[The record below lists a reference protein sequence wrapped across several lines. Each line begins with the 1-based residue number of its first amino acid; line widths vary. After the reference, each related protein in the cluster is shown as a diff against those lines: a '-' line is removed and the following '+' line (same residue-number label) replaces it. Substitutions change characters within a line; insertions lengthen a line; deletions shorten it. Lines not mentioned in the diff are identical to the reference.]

1 MRRFLAPASAP
12 ALFSRGAASASAP
25 ASAPASAAATPSPSA
40 LAAFVASA
48 SRLLVITGAGVS
60 TDSGIPD
67 YRSPERPAY
76 RPLQHHE
83 FVASERVRRRYWAR
97 SFVGF
102 RTMSGARPNAAHLA
116 LAALERLG
124 RAPAGLITQNVDRLH
139 HRAGH
144 RDVLELHG
152 TVHECECMAC
162 RATVAR
168 EAVQAE
174 MMAANAAWEGLAPA
188 PMRAE
193 AAPALTSLTAV
204 SEELGMIP
212 PPPPPPPS
220 GADAGAS
227 ASARRL
233 RPDGDTELSDESL
246 YTHFILPKCPSCGSE
261 LLKPSVTFHGGS
273 VPAAV
278 TADAAARARNCDAVL
293 VAGSTLSTFS
303 AFRLVR
309 DAAAR
314 GAPVAILNSGATRAD
329 SLATL
334 KLELRVGSALPALVE
349 ALANGGVSRSGSGGG
364 GGGGGGGGRQA

>member
-1 MRRFLAPASAP
+1 MAAPAS
-12 ALFSRGAASASAP
+12 LAARAQ
-25 ASAPASAAATPSPSA
+25 SP
-40 LAAFVASA
+40 LAAFVAAS
-48 SRLLVITGAGVS
+48 SRLLLITGAGVS

-67 YRSPERPAY
+67 YRSPQRPAY

-102 RTMSGARPNAAHLA
+102 RTMQGARPNAAHEA

-124 RAPAGLITQNVDRLH
+124 RAGAGLITQNVDRLH

-144 RDVLELHG
+144 ADVLELHG

-162 RATVAR
+162 RASVAR
-168 EAVQAE
+168 DDVQAE
-174 MMAANAAWEGLAPA
+174 MALANARWAGLAPE
-188 PMRAE
+188 RE
-193 AAPALTSLTAV
+193 DAPALTSLTAV

-212 PPPPPPPS
+212 PPPAPQPA
-220 GADAGAS
+220 GAD

-233 RPDGDTELSDESL
+233 RPDGDTELRDEAL
-246 YTHFILPKCPSCGSE
+246 YDSFVVPRCRACGSA

-273 VPAAV
+273 VPVDVTSNAAE
-278 TADAAARARNCDAVL
+278 RARGCDAVL

-309 DAAAR
+309 DAAQR
-314 GAPVAILNSGATRAD
+314 GARVAILNCGATRAD

-334 KLELRVGSALPALVE
+334 KLEERVGVALPALV
-349 ALANGGVSRSGSGGG
+349 AAMA
-364 GGGGGGGGRQA
+364 GGR

>member
-1 MRRFLAPASAP
+1 MRRSRSLLLSAP
-12 ALFSRGAASASAP
+12 SFAAPQHAP
-25 ASAPASAAATPSPSA
+25 LPPVAA
-40 LAAFVASA
+40 LAALAALVAKSQ
-48 SRLLVITGAGVS
+48 RLLLVTGAGVS

-67 YRSPERPAY
+67 YRSPNRPAY

-102 RTMSGARPNAAHLA
+102 RTMQSARPNAGHAA

-124 RAPAGLITQNVDRLH
+124 RARAGLITQNVDRLH

-144 RDVLELHG
+144 ADVLELHG

-162 RATVAR
+162 RASVAR
-168 EAVQAE
+168 DDVQAE
-174 MMAANAAWEGLAPA
+174 MARANKAWAGLAPA
-188 PMRAE
+188 RDQ
-193 AAPALTSLTAV
+193 APALTSLTAV

-212 PPPPPPPS
+212 PPAAAA
-220 GADAGAS
+220 ADAD

-233 RPDGDTELSDESL
+233 RPDGDTELSDEAL
-246 YTHFILPKCPSCGSE
+246 YDSFVVPRCRACGSS

-273 VPAAV
+273 VPAAT
-278 TADAAARARNCDAVL
+278 TADAAARARDCDSVL

-309 DAAAR
+309 DAAQR
-314 GAPVAILNSGATRAD
+314 GARVAILNCGATRAD
-329 SLATL
+329 ALATL
-334 KLELRVGSALPALVE
+334 KLEERVGAALPALVA
-349 ALANGGVSRSGSGGG
+349 ALAS
-364 GGGGGGGGRQA
+364 

>member
-1 MRRFLAPASAP
+1 MAAPAS
-12 ALFSRGAASASAP
+12 LAARAQ
-25 ASAPASAAATPSPSA
+25 SP
-40 LAAFVASA
+40 LAAFVEAS
-48 SRLLVITGAGVS
+48 SRLLLITGAGVS

-67 YRSPERPAY
+67 YRSPQRPAY

-102 RTMSGARPNAAHLA
+102 RTMQGARPNAAHEA
-116 LAALERLG
+116 LADLERLG
-124 RAPAGLITQNVDRLH
+124 RAGAGLITQNVDRLH

-144 RDVLELHG
+144 ADVLELHG

-162 RATVAR
+162 RASVAR
-168 EAVQAE
+168 DDVQAE
-174 MMAANAAWEGLAPA
+174 MALANARWAGLAPE
-188 PMRAE
+188 RE
-193 AAPALTSLTAV
+193 DAPALTSLTAV

-212 PPPPPPPS
+212 PPPAPQPA
-220 GADAGAS
+220 GAD

-233 RPDGDTELSDESL
+233 RPDGDTELRDEAL
-246 YTHFILPKCPSCGSE
+246 YDSFVVPRCRACGSA

-273 VPAAV
+273 VPVDVTSNAAE
-278 TADAAARARNCDAVL
+278 RARGCDAVL

-309 DAAAR
+309 DAAQR
-314 GAPVAILNSGATRAD
+314 GARVAILNCGATRAD

-334 KLELRVGSALPALVE
+334 KLEERVGVALPALV
-349 ALANGGVSRSGSGGG
+349 AAMA
-364 GGGGGGGGRQA
+364 GGR

>member
-1 MRRFLAPASAP
+1 MQAANHAR
-12 ALFSRGAASASAP
+12 AASA
-25 ASAPASAAATPSPSA
+25 ASP
-40 LAAFVASA
+40 LAAFVAAS
-48 SRLLVITGAGVS
+48 SRLLLITGAGVS

-67 YRSPERPAY
+67 YRSPQRPVY

-102 RTMSGARPNAAHLA
+102 RTMQGARPNAAHAA

-124 RAPAGLITQNVDRLH
+124 LAAAGLITQNVDRLH

-144 RDVLELHG
+144 ADVLELHG

-162 RATVAR
+162 RASVAR
-168 EAVQAE
+168 DDVQAE
-174 MMAANAAWEGLAPA
+174 MVRANRSWAGLAPE
-188 PMRAE
+188 RE
-193 AAPALTSLTAV
+193 EAPALTSLTAV

-212 PPPPPPPS
+212 PPAPRAAS
-220 GADAGAS
+220 DDDATAK
-227 ASARRL
+227 RL
-233 RPDGDTELSDESL
+233 RPDGDTELRDEAL
-246 YTHFILPKCPSCGSE
+246 YDTFVVPRCRACGSA

-278 TADAAARARNCDAVL
+278 TSNAAERARSCDAVL

-309 DAAAR
+309 DAAQR
-314 GAPVAILNSGATRAD
+314 GARVAILNCGATRAD

-334 KLELRVGSALPALVE
+334 KLEERVGVALPAL
-349 ALANGGVSRSGSGGG
+349 AAAMATLK
-364 GGGGGGGGRQA
+364 

>member
-1 MRRFLAPASAP
+1 MAAPAS
-12 ALFSRGAASASAP
+12 LAARAQ
-25 ASAPASAAATPSPSA
+25 SP
-40 LAAFVASA
+40 LAAFVEAS
-48 SRLLVITGAGVS
+48 SRLLLITGAGVS

-67 YRSPERPAY
+67 YRSPQRPAY

-102 RTMSGARPNAAHLA
+102 RTMQGARPNAAHEA

-124 RAPAGLITQNVDRLH
+124 RAGAGLITQNVDRLH

-144 RDVLELHG
+144 ADVLELHG

-162 RATVAR
+162 RASVAR
-168 EAVQAE
+168 DDVQAE
-174 MMAANAAWEGLAPA
+174 MALANARWAGLAPE
-188 PMRAE
+188 RE
-193 AAPALTSLTAV
+193 DAPALTSLTAV

-212 PPPPPPPS
+212 PPPAPQPA
-220 GADAGAS
+220 GAD

-233 RPDGDTELSDESL
+233 RPDGDTELRDEAL
-246 YTHFILPKCPSCGSE
+246 YDSFVVPRCRACGSA

-273 VPAAV
+273 VPVDVTSNAAE
-278 TADAAARARNCDAVL
+278 RARGCDAVL

-309 DAAAR
+309 DAAQR
-314 GAPVAILNSGATRAD
+314 GARVAILNCGATRAD

-334 KLELRVGSALPALVE
+334 KLEERVGVALPALV
-349 ALANGGVSRSGSGGG
+349 AAMA
-364 GGGGGGGGRQA
+364 GGR